1 MEPLLSFYEY
11 CKANDVDVMSYSRL
25 PADACTVR
33 DRGYYCVVLNP
44 VQLSTF
50 RKVRTAAI
58 HEEGHLRTGALHKVD
73 SPYQL
78 VAQSEYRA
86 DAAAFQR
93 YLPPDKLRTA
103 MRAGYTRTL
112 AAGRLFRPGR
122 RLHKKKPCTTGQ
134 SAGVLI
140 SISKAGGTLKRLL
153 QNRAVRPYLITYL
166 VWLIFLLLL
175 ILSSTTEDGAP
186 YPIGPGIFV
195 AIVSAFVFSLP
206 VWIVQFVWIQL
217 RPKKARKISAF
228 TPPLTVPQET
238 EKTDTTAP
246 DDFTD
251 PRQAPFP
258 QRQQRRIQSAQAIR
272 MEEKRQR
279 QAAAQKRI
287 DENLARLEEAKATA
301 AALQRKPHP
310 GNPGDGSPAASHRCD
325 PVFGVQNVSFRR
337 HTQNRIPVPGR

>member
-103 MRAGYTRTL
+103 MRAGYTEPWQL
-112 AAGRLFRPGR
+112 ADYFDLE
-122 RLHKKKPCTTGQ
+122 
-134 SAGVLI
+134 
-140 SISKAGGTLKRLL
+140 
-153 QNRAVRPYLITYL
+153 
-166 VWLIFLLLL
+166 
-175 ILSSTTEDGAP
+175 ED
-186 YPIGPGIFV
+186 YI
-195 AIVSAFVFSLP
+195 
-206 VWIVQFVWIQL
+206 
-217 RPKKARKISAF
+217 KKALHYWAECRGI
-228 TPPLTVPQET
+228 
-238 EKTDTTAP
+238 
-246 DDFTD
+246 DFH
-251 PRQAPFP
+251 
-258 QRQQRRIQSAQAIR
+258 
-272 MEEKRQR
+272 K
-279 QAAAQKRI
+279 
-287 DENLARLEEAKATA
+287 
-301 AALQRKPHP
+301 
-310 GNPGDGSPAASHRCD
+310 
-325 PVFGVQNVSFRR
+325 
-337 HTQNRIPVPGR
+337 